1 MLVESP
7 VPSSLLTLDEITHR
21 DESGRVMSGEEAPL
35 ERLRRRGS
43 SSLSDAELLSLLL
56 RSGCSQARSLE
67 MAQEVLAGSGL
78 VGLLH
83 WKPPTLLRL
92 KGFGVAK
99 VGTVLALA
107 ELVQRM
113 ARARMPQRQLMEPRD
128 RVAAYLYSR
137 YHQVDQK
144 VMGALYVDA
153 RSRLIEESEH
163 YRGTSYTGVE
173 PRALLKPAFLCGA
186 AGMILFH
193 VHPGDPPAPSADD
206 LDFTRRLKAAAE
218 ICGVALHDHLILG
231 SGRRFVS
238 VESFC
243 FPRRKRRILQGH
255 HTPGN
260 SAGTKETPQC

>member
-7 VPSSLLTLDEITHR
+7 VPSLLTLDEITREGARQVATHP
-21 DESGRVMSGEEAPL
+21 EEAPL
-35 ERLRRRGS
+35 GRLGRRGS

-99 VGTVLALA
+99 VGTILALA
-107 ELVQRM
+107 ELTQRM
-113 ARARMPQRQLMEPRD
+113 TRARVPQRQLMEQRD

-137 YHQVDQK
+137 YDQVDQK

-153 RSRLIEESEH
+153 RSRLIEEHEL
-163 YRGTSYTGVE
+163 YRGTSYPVE
-173 PRALLKPAFLCGA
+173 PRTLLKPAFLCGA

-193 VHPGDPPAPSADD
+193 VHPSGGPPAPSADD
-206 LDFTRRLKAAAE
+206 FDLTRRLKAAAE
-218 ICGVALHDHLILG
+218 ICGVALRDHLILG

-243 FPRRKRRILQGH
+243 FPRRKRRILQSH
-255 HTPGN
+255 HTPGK